1 MYGAVQT
8 SVAAK
13 ESGVKSIFGIEVT
26 VNDPQLGPVHIPLL
40 ANHVSGYQTL
50 CRLISD
56 HQLKNTERAETILT
70 WEELATHF
78 QEDWTLLTGTTKGPL
93 RKALHQTG
101 ITGGKNQLQKLT
113 QLFGAS
119 IAIEANLQTPL
130 EQEFVSHQL
139 ASLAKQFQLPLVAT
153 TAARAANV
161 KSLPRANLLTA
172 IQLQGNLAQVE
183 PHLTAFP
190 PLLRSAAEM
199 EIIHRNYPQA
209 VENAAQLAEELA
221 FDLNLLAPQLPKGIV
236 PPGESEASW
245 LRKCTYQGAY
255 KRYGT
260 AQENPKAWEVIEHEL
275 QVIESLGFCGYFL
288 IVKEIVDFCATN
300 NILCQGRG
308 SAANSAVCYSLSITA
323 VDAVYHQLM
332 FERFLS
338 PDRSGPP
345 DIDIDI
351 ESERRE
357 EVIQH
362 VYEKYGRH
370 NAAQVANVITYRHRS
385 ALTDAAKAFGYS
397 EDLARKWSKNTAPI
411 PIDPK
416 VEKMAAQL
424 KKLPRHLGIHSGGMV
439 LTRQPVSEICPVQWA
454 ARSGRTVLQW
464 DKEDCAEAG
473 LVKFDLLGLG
483 MLTALRRM
491 FSALEKSGY
500 VGVNGKKLD
509 LYNLPPEDPAVY
521 DLLCAADTVGVFQVE
536 SRAQMNTLPRLKP
549 RCFYDL
555 VVEVALIRP
564 GPIQGNAVNPYLRRR
579 LGKDPITY
587 DHPCLEPILKRTL
600 GVPIFQEQLMQIAVE
615 AAGFTPAEADQL
627 RKAMASKNSDEKLAK
642 LKPKLLD
649 GLMQKGISNEIAQT
663 IFNYFQGFAEFGFPE
678 SHAFSFAY
686 IVYASAWM
694 KVHHPAYF
702 YAAIIASQPMG
713 FYSVASLVADAR
725 RHQVEVKPVDVN
737 YSQWLTCAEN
747 GEVRLGLQQIK
758 GLSYQEAERIL
769 AARRQSPFT
778 SLADLA
784 IRAGLTENQLRL
796 LGLAGAFRSLGVG
809 RREAAWQ
816 ARFLAQNGVQQT
828 LPGLEFTPV
837 ALPAM
842 TVGQEL
848 VADYQFARVSTQL
861 HPFELLRSQLTQAE
875 VLSCQQAKQVKTGQ
889 RIKVAGLVTHRQRP
903 AAAGGVTFL
912 ALEDETGIV
921 NVMCSAGLWQRYR
934 QVALTSAAVVVR
946 GWVDA
951 ADGAF
956 VLEADKIEKC
966 EVAAHARSRDF
977 R

>member
-8 SVAAK
+8 SVATK
-13 ESGVKSIFGIEVT
+13 EHGIKSIFGTEIT
-26 VNDPQLGPVHIPLL
+26 VNDPQLGLVHLPLL
-40 ANHVSGYQTL
+40 ANNVSGYQAL

-56 HQLKNTERAETILT
+56 HQLQKTERATTILT
-70 WEELATHF
+70 WEEIASHF
-78 QEDWTLLTGTTKGPL
+78 KEDWTLLTGTTKGPL
-93 RKALHQTG
+93 RKALNETG
-101 ITGGKNQLQKLT
+101 ISGGKELLQKLT
-113 QLFGAS
+113 QLFGTA
-119 IAIEANLQTPL
+119 IAVETNLQTPL

-153 TAARAANV
+153 TGARAANV
-161 KSLPRANLLTA
+161 KSLPRANVLTA
-172 IQLQGNLAQVE
+172 IQLQGNLSQVE
-183 PHLTAFP
+183 PYLTAFP

-221 FDLNLLAPQLPKGIV
+221 FDLNLLAPQLPKGMI
-236 PPGESEASW
+236 PTGENEASW

-260 AQENPKAWEVIEHEL
+260 AQDNPKAWKIIEHEL
-275 QVIESLGFCGYFL
+275 QIIESLGFCGYFL

-351 ESERRE
+351 EAERRE

-385 ALTDAAKAFGYS
+385 ALTDVAKAFGYS

-416 VEKMAAQL
+416 VEKMAIQL

-491 FSALEKSGY
+491 FSALEKAGY
-500 VGVNGKKLD
+500 MGVNGKKLD

-564 GPIQGNAVNPYLRRR
+564 GPIQGKAVNPYLRRR
-579 LGKDPITY
+579 LGKEAITY

-600 GVPIFQEQLMQIAVE
+600 GVPIFQEQLMQIAIE

-642 LKPKLLD
+642 LKPKLLE
-649 GLMQKGISNEIAQT
+649 GLTQKGISSDIAQN

-694 KVHHPAYF
+694 KVNHPAHF
-702 YAAIIASQPMG
+702 YAGIIASQPMG

-725 RHQVEVKPVDVN
+725 RHQVRVKPVDVN
-737 YSQWLTCAEN
+737 YSQWLTYAEK
-747 GEVRLGLQQIK
+747 GEIRLGLQQIK
-758 GLSYQEAERIL
+758 GFDRQSAERIL
-769 AARRQSPFT
+769 VARQQTPFT
-778 SLADLA
+778 SLADVAL
-784 IRAGLTENQLRL
+784 RAGLTESQLRL
-796 LGLAGAFRSLGVG
+796 LGLAGAFQSLGVE
-809 RREAAWQ
+809 RREAVWQ
-816 ARFLAQNGVQQT
+816 ARFLAQTGMQQT
-828 LPGLEFTPV
+828 LPGFEFAQV
-837 ALPAM
+837 SLPAM
-842 TVGQEL
+842 TKRQE
-848 VADYQFARVSTQL
+848 VEADYQFAKVSTEL
-861 HPFELLRSQLTQAE
+861 HPFDLLRAELKQAE
-875 VLSCQQAKQVKTGQ
+875 ILSCLQAKQMVTGQ

-903 AAAGGVTFL
+903 ATAGGITFL

-921 NVMCSAGLWQRYR
+921 NVMCSEGLWRRYQ
-934 QVALTSAAVVVR
+934 QVALTSAALVVR
-946 GWVDA
+946 GLVNT

-966 EVAAHARSRDF
+966 EVAAHTRSRDF